1 MAKLSL
7 REKKYNDFLQIQNK
21 MSVIIEPNEIL
32 RDVVERLERGGIAY
46 MLTGSMAM
54 MYYATPRY
62 TADID
67 IVIELNA
74 EKMAE
79 IPFLFEPD
87 YYVPHN
93 RIKDAVT
100 RKSMFN
106 LIHQASSFKIDCI
119 VKKDSEFQ
127 QNAFAGR
134 HKTNYADFD
143 VWLIRKEDLIISKL
157 LWAKDSRSDFQ
168 IRDIINLLKFG
179 FEQSYIE
186 IWSDKLGVNNLF
198 FECLEKLRK

>member
-1 MAKLSL
+1 MTK
-7 REKKYNDFLQIQNK
+7 
-21 MSVIIEPNEIL
+21 IIEPIEVL
-32 RDVVERLERGGIAY
+32 RDVTERLDNGKIAY

-67 IVIELNA
+67 IVIELNT
-74 EKMAE
+74 KKSLE
-79 IPFLFEPD
+79 ISTLFEPD

-93 RIKDAVT
+93 RIADAVR

-106 LIHQASSFKIDCI
+106 LIHQDSFFKIDCI
-119 VKKDSEFQ
+119 IKKDSEFQ
-127 QNAFAGR
+127 RNAFENR
-134 HKTNYADFD
+134 QKVNYSDFD
-143 VWLIRKEDLIISKL
+143 VWLIGKEDLIISKL

-179 FEQSYIE
+179 FEQTYIE
-186 IWSDKLGVNNLF
+186 SWSEKLDVSDLLA
-198 FECLEKLRK
+198 ECLEKLRK